1 MQVKLLL
8 MQKLSGWPGT
18 FLLPGADYSPGSDL
32 NSTAAILAVVQHLLS
47 YNTCRRFQLLR
58 SKNSFWLLH
67 LSGIFALAGSK
78 SRGMLLLTG
87 NLIFASVINQFILLT
102 LLLLLTGAFTVVSLL
117 FRVKKWKPLLFLLK
131 SDKSLPVLIG
141 KVKLIL
147 QCYWPGNK

>member
-32 NSTAAILAVVQHLLS
+32 NSTAAIMAVVQHLLS

-102 LLLLLTGAFTVVSLL
+102 LAGKFSNLLLLLTGAFTVVSLL
-117 FRVKKWKPLLFLLK
+117 FRVKK
-131 SDKSLPVLIG
+131 
-141 KVKLIL
+141 
-147 QCYWPGNK
+147 